1 VALALCFVALSASGL
16 LGEQLH
22 RASLAV
28 TVIVCTV
35 AWTVAE
41 IRAAMGA
48 RIPTYVLN
56 EESR

>member
-1 VALALCFVALSASGL
+1 
-16 LGEQLH
+16 
-22 RASLAV
+22 
-28 TVIVCTV
+28 VCTV